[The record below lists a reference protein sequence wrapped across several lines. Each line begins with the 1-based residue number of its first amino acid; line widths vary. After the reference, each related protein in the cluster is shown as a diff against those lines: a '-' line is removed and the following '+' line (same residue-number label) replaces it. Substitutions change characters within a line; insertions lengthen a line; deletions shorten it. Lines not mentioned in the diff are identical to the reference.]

1 MNTIY
6 IVTTGDYSDYSIHSV
21 WTDKSEAERVVK
33 AYNSG
38 KSYSEAAL
46 EEHCAD
52 TLGDYQSYG
61 YCGTYDFAKHGYP
74 VDVKNIEIAEALVAQ
89 SYNRQVR
96 ATVNHMFTALATTE
110 EIVRRL
116 IFDATAELAAKLQ
129 GLDSDPYYMTEDS
142 SEVK

>member
-38 KSYSEAAL
+38 NTYSEAGL
-46 EEHCAD
+46 EEYHVD
-52 TLGDYQSYG
+52 TLGDFQSYG

-74 VDVKNIEIAEALVAQ
+74 VDVKNIEVTEALVSQ
-89 SYNRQVR
+89 SYNRQVKV
-96 ATVNHMFTALATTE
+96 TVNHVFTAVATTE
-110 EIVRRL
+110 ETVRRL

-129 GLDSDPYYMTEDS
+129 GLDSDPYYMTKDQ